1 MIALGCDHGGYALK
15 EKIKEYLK
23 GQRMEF
29 KDFGCYSRDSVDYPE
44 FAKDVAKAVQ
54 SGEYKRGI
62 LICSTGIGI
71 SIAANR
77 FKGIRA
83 AVCTETYSAK
93 MTRLHNDANI
103 LCLGGMI
110 TGENMA
116 YEIIDTFLT
125 TPFSKEEKHSRRIST
140 IELNETEK

>member
-15 EKIKEYLK
+15 EKIKKYLK

-140 IELNETEK
+140 IELSTTEK

>member
-23 GQRMEF
+23 EQRMEF

-140 IELNETEK
+140 IELSTTEK